1 MTNQAAQPRSFAPEP
16 RLYTVVQVSQILSLS
31 TRSVY
36 RLIGQGDLD
45 VRKIGR
51 ATRIVAESV
60 DRFVKGSG
68 K

>member
-1 MTNQAAQPRSFAPEP
+1 MDQHLKQSNSFTPEP
-16 RLYTVVQVSQILSLS
+16 RLWTVTQTASALGIS

-36 RLIGQGDLD
+36 RLIGQRDLE

-60 DRFVKGSG
+60 DRFVKGAG
-68 K
+68 R